1 MARKKKEKKKLLE
14 RPGIRYLIVL
24 GSIII
29 VSTVLIWGVNAL
41 TEPVR
46 ERNAEVVVADGR
58 EEVLP
63 AATNFERRRLPNINY
78 RGEGMTIDSIYQGSD
93 MHGELV
99 GYAITLTSHE
109 GHAGDIQMIVG
120 ITYRSNMP
128 PIVNRV
134 IILAMSE
141 TQGLGS
147 RAADDE
153 FLDQFIDKTEI
164 HAVINIGEPAG
175 DEILAI
181 SGATVTSNAVANA
194 VSFALDTT
202 REVIR
207 TDMMTDQQAQDI
219 LEEIT
224 EITEEEIRELTENGY
239 NGYGYYQYYGY
250 GTGGE
255 Y

>member
-1 MARKKKEKKKLLE
+1 MAGKKEKKKLLE

-46 ERNAEVVVADGR
+46 QRYAEEVVADGR

-63 AATNFERRRLPNINY
+63 TASTFERRRLPNINY

-93 MHGELV
+93 MYGEPV

-109 GHAGDIQMIVG
+109 GHTGDIQMIVG

-134 IILAMSE
+134 IILAISE

-147 RAADDE
+147 RVAEDE

-194 VSFALDTT
+194 VNFALATT
-202 REVIR
+202 WEVIR

-219 LEEIT
+219 LDEIT
-224 EITEEEIRELTENGY
+224 EITEEEIREFTENGY
-239 NGYGYYQYYGY
+239 NGYESYYYGN
-250 GTGGE
+250 GTGGG